1 MHVLVTGNQGYIGSV
16 LTPLLAS
23 AGHTVIGLDAGF
35 FADCLLMPFE
45 DGVHRQI
52 RKDVRDVTESD
63 LRGIDAIVHLAAIS
77 NDPMGALDP
86 GITFEINHHASVRL
100 AELARSAGVRR
111 FIFASSCSVYGQS
124 DTPSLHEDCP
134 LNPQTA
140 YAVSKVRAEREI
152 GLLATPSFSPIF
164 MRNATVYGCSP
175 RLRMDLAINNL
186 TGSGYVSGKVTML
199 SDGMAW
205 RPFVGVR
212 DLAEI
217 TWLLLESDA
226 HNEAFNVG
234 SNAQNFLIRDLA
246 AEIGSTI
253 GCPVTMGPGASA
265 DSRTYNVSFDK
276 LATRF
281 PEFKARDTI
290 RSTVMELCARFAE
303 FGLDQEGFES
313 PRFTRLKRLQELID
327 SGELDAAF
335 RSRGLVAA

>member
-16 LTPLLAS
+16 LTPLLAA
-23 AGHTVIGLDAGF
+23 AGHTVTGLDAGF

-45 DGVHRQI
+45 DGVERQI

-63 LRGIDAIVHLAAIS
+63 LQGIDAIVHLAAIS

-86 GITFEINHHASVRL
+86 SVTYEINQHASVRL
-100 AELARSAGVRR
+100 AELARSAGVRK

-124 DTPSLHEDCP
+124 DTPSLDEGCP

-152 GLLATPSFSPIF
+152 ELLATPSFSPIF

-186 TGSGYVSGKVTML
+186 TGSGYVSGQVTML

-212 DLAEI
+212 NLAEV
-217 TWLLLESDA
+217 TWRLLESDV

-253 GCPVTMGPGASA
+253 GCPVKMGPGASA

-281 PEFKARDTI
+281 PDFKPLDTI
-290 RSTVMELCARFAE
+290 QSTVKELCMRFE
-303 FGLDQEGFES
+303 QFGLDQEAFES
-313 PRFTRLKRLQELID
+313 SRFVRLKRLQELIA
-327 SGELDAAF
+327 SGELDETF
-335 RSRGLVAA
+335 RSELLIAA